1 MAGICMILTADVMHQ
16 FHTLQ
21 SPFLPKFSG
30 GDWQST
36 AIYLLVRVRIPQCEN
51 FFGLV
56 DSYVEFFNTMSNLE
70 GHPRG
75 GNLTFVEC
83 HVEYYT
89 IS

>member
-1 MAGICMILTADVMHQ
+1 MIIMFGLE
-16 FHTLQ
+16 FHNM
-21 SPFLPKFSG
+21 
-30 GDWQST
+30 
-36 AIYLLVRVRIPQCEN
+36 RI

-56 DSYVEFFNTMSNLE
+56 DSYVEFFNTMSNFE
-70 GHPRG
+70 GRPHG